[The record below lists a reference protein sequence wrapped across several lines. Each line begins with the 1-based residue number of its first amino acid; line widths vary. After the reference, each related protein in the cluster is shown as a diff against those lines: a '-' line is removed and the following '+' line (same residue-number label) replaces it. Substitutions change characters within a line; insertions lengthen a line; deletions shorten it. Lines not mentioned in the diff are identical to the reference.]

1 MRQQGVVCGMVI
13 SRIVGRG
20 LSQVKGGIPVRKSLY
35 GTGQDS
41 ATCVGRIKKRSFL
54 HWKWGCHWVGS
65 FQIGYSCSVMVVLSS
80 FIGSGLTRSG
90 LAAAGWQERG
100 LLEQQHFNK
109 RRRRWHQS
117 DSIRLVV
124 WQ

>member
-1 MRQQGVVCGMVI
+1 MANASELKETMATDAIASSTDGISQGYFAMRQQGVVCGMVI

-54 HWKWGCHWVGS
+54 HW
-65 FQIGYSCSVMVVLSS
+65 
-80 FIGSGLTRSG
+80 
-90 LAAAGWQERG
+90 
-100 LLEQQHFNK
+100 
-109 RRRRWHQS
+109 
-117 DSIRLVV
+117 
-124 WQ
+124 